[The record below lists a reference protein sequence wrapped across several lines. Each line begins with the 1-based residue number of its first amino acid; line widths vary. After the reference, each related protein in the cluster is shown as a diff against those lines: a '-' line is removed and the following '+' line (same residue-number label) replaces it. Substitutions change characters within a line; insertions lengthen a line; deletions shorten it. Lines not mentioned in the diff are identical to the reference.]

1 MDNLE
6 IEDLAMI
13 AILLDED
20 EAAKKKVVKKRKRTW
35 VHDMWK
41 KRNIEGE
48 FTTLYNELVDHE
60 TKFFEYF
67 RMSKYSFDIL
77 LLKIQ
82 DDIKRQDTH
91 WRLAIT
97 PMERLAVTLRYPN
110 DHYYI
115 LYLPIIIFY
124 KPINIL

>member
-6 IEDLAMI
+6 IEDLTMI

-20 EAAKKKVVKKRKRTW
+20 EAVKKRKRTW
-35 VHDMWK
+35 VHDLWK

-82 DDIKRQDTH
+82 DGIKKQDTH

-115 LYLPIIIFY
+115 LILYLPIIIFY
-124 KPINIL
+124 

>member
-6 IEDLAMI
+6 VEDLAMI

-20 EAAKKKVVKKRKRTW
+20 EVAKKQVVKKRKRTW
-35 VHDMWK
+35 VHDLWK

-48 FTTLYNELVDHE
+48 FATLYNELIDHD
-60 TKFFEYF
+60 TKFYEYF
-67 RMSKYSFDIL
+67 WMSKYSFDIL

-91 WRLAIT
+91 WRLSIT
-97 PMERLAVTLRYPN
+97 PMERLAVTLR
-110 DHYYI
+110 
-115 LYLPIIIFY
+115 
-124 KPINIL
+124 